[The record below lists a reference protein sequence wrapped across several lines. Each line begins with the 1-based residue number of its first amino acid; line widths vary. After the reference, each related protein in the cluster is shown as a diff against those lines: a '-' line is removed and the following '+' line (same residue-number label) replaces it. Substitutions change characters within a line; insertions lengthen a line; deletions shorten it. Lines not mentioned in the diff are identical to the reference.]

1 MTPAAALTEP
11 PFAASVQPALA
22 MLGAAA
28 WLAAGMG
35 VTVGMRWLRRRR
47 S

>member
-1 MTPAAALTEP
+1 MTLAAALTEP

-22 MLGAAA
+22 ALGAAA
-28 WLAAGMG
+28 WLTAGLG
-35 VTVGMRWLRRRR
+35 VTMGMRWLRRRR